1 MGEIGSG
8 VFREDPRRATVEV
21 MRDRCG
27 GIATPAIQPIQFAA
41 VGAELYG
48 AGRRRIV
55 RADSGVEVPFT
66 VCAALQVLDIAVV
79 AMTNSVAHTE
89 LLIGEVRGETLVGL
103 EQSAFPGR
111 NIHTIDV
118 EVTLIALV
126 VRDKQ
131 FAGKVARTLLNV
143 ASHPGSRS
151 QRPDFGSSE
160 IDSPGAPV
168 LVASLLAEEYDMP
181 IVVHPYDQAEITV
194 GHRSHRMRIVD
205 LVDGSNPKIGHAIY
219 RREEGNPRAIWT
231 YAHDASFGISEDY
244 AARKQSRTFI
254 SSPQSRLRR
263 RRGLD
268 RLCHSSSIL
277 DASSDSMNVMV
288 VMSPRSG
295 NVLAIEYSASEIYHL
310 STSRKFTRPSTAG
323 MTRKRQQTKENIL
336 AEPMH
341 ALPR

>member
-8 VFREDPRRATVEV
+8 IFREDSHRATFEV
-21 MRDRCG
+21 MRDRRG
-27 GIATPAIQPIQFAA
+27 GIATPAIQPIQFSA

-55 RADSGVEVPFT
+55 RADSGEAVPFT
-66 VCAALQVLDIAVV
+66 VCAALQVLDIAVLV
-79 AMTNSVAHTE
+79 MTNSVAHTE
-89 LLIGEVRGETLVGL
+89 LMIGEVRGETLVGL

-111 NIHTIDV
+111 NIYTIEV

-131 FAGKVARTLLNV
+131 FAGKMARTLLNV

-151 QRPDFGSSE
+151 ERPDFGSSE

-181 IVVHPYDQAEITV
+181 IVVRPYDRGAEITV
-194 GHRSHRMRIVD
+194 GHRGRGTRIVY
-205 LVDGSNPKIGHAIY
+205 LVDGGNPKIEHAIY
-219 RREEGNPRAIWT
+219 RREEGNPRAIQT
-231 YAHDASFGISEDY
+231 YAHDAPFGISEDY
-244 AARKQSRTFI
+244 AARKQPRVFI

-268 RLCHSSSIL
+268 RLCHCGVKRL
-277 DASSDSMNVMV
+277 HEHHGGYASS
-288 VMSPRSG
+288 
-295 NVLAIEYSASEIYHL
+295 
-310 STSRKFTRPSTAG
+310 
-323 MTRKRQQTKENIL
+323 
-336 AEPMH
+336 
-341 ALPR
+341 

>member
-55 RADSGVEVPFT
+55 RADSGEEVPFT
-66 VCAALQVLDIAVV
+66 VCAALLVLDIAVV

-111 NIHTIDV
+111 NIYTIDI

-181 IVVHPYDQAEITV
+181 IVMHPYDRAEITV
-194 GHRSHRMRIVD
+194 GHRGDGTPIVY
-205 LVDGSNPKIGHAIY
+205 LVEGGNPKIEHAIY
-219 RREEGNPRAIWT
+219 RREEGNPRAIRT
-231 YAHDASFGISEDY
+231 YAHDAPFGISEDY
-244 AARKQSRTFI
+244 AARKHSRAFKHGGVMA
-254 SSPQSRLRR
+254 LEAWRR
-263 RRGLD
+263 DGAVR
-268 RLCHSSSIL
+268 
-277 DASSDSMNVMV
+277 A
-288 VMSPRSG
+288 
-295 NVLAIEYSASEIYHL
+295 
-310 STSRKFTRPSTAG
+310 
-323 MTRKRQQTKENIL
+323 
-336 AEPMH
+336 
-341 ALPR
+341 